1 MTFNGT
7 TDEQFK
13 ADFEKKSI
21 VELAT
26 LMEKYTGQYA
36 QYEKSGIQTFIART
50 IREVI
55 KERKM
60 SDLYH
65 FGDIPPTREEAMNST
80 WGE

>member
-1 MTFNGT
+1 MR
-7 TDEQFK
+7 Q
-13 ADFEKKSI
+13 EKRYTLTKSELILMNI
-21 VELAT
+21 VW
-26 LMEKYTGQYA
+26 
-36 QYEKSGIQTFIART
+36 GIQTFIART
-50 IREVI
+50 IGEVT

>member
-1 MTFNGT
+1 MR
-7 TDEQFK
+7 Q
-13 ADFEKKSI
+13 EKRYTLTKSELILMNI
-21 VELAT
+21 VW
-26 LMEKYTGQYA
+26 
-36 QYEKSGIQTFIART
+36 GIQTFIVRT
-50 IREVI
+50 IGEVI

>member
-1 MTFNGT
+1 MR
-7 TDEQFK
+7 Q
-13 ADFEKKSI
+13 EKRYTLTKTELILMNI
-21 VELAT
+21 VR
-26 LMEKYTGQYA
+26 
-36 QYEKSGIQTFIART
+36 GIRTFIART
-50 IREVI
+50 IGEVI

>member
-1 MTFNGT
+1 MR
-7 TDEQFK
+7 Q
-13 ADFEKKSI
+13 EKRYTLTKSELILMNI
-21 VELAT
+21 VW
-26 LMEKYTGQYA
+26 
-36 QYEKSGIQTFIART
+36 GIQTFIART
-50 IREVI
+50 IGEVI